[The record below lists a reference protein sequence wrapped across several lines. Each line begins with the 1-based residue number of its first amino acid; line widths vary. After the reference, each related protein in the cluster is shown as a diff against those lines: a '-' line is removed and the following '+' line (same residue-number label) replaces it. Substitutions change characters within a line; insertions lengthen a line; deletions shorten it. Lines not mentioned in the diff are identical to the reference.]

1 MDEKVYTY
9 NSIWQ
14 NSCDHTGSCDQM
26 ISSTDLNPTRFS
38 IKLISTIH
46 LKDFQIDTD
55 ERALSTNQNRD
66 PVIENQSEI
75 ELIVSIWKPDNF
87 SKVFISF

>member
-38 IKLISTIH
+38 IKLIWTIH

-55 ERALSTNQNRD
+55 ERALSANQNRD
-66 PVIENQSEI
+66 PVIENQSDRGI
-75 ELIVSIWKPDNF
+75 NLKTW
-87 SKVFISF
+87 

>member
-1 MDEKVYTY
+1 
-9 NSIWQ
+9 
-14 NSCDHTGSCDQM
+14 M

-75 ELIVSIWKPDNF
+75 ELIVSI
-87 SKVFISF
+87 